1 MASRPWCCNHGSSCK
16 ALHEKVYGVRC
27 GDGGG
32 DTIKLLGTSQ
42 VRELGDAVVV
52 HEDVVSLDVCSKVP
66 GWWDRFRCHTAV
78 HDPHEVQVTQTLQ
91 DLLRVRPDGVL
102 GKGVEL
108 LPVTD
113 ARRLCGLLVW
123 GGDPRNELR
132 SDWNKSEDRGRPQ
145 PLRGIRDR
153 GDGALGHVLEENVQH
168 SRLLIEFGA
177 EVAHDVLME
186 NPFHDVELGASLG
199 KLGRVEWTTMG

>member
-1 MASRPWCCNHGSSCK
+1 
-16 ALHEKVYGVRC
+16 VRC

-108 LPVTD
+108 LPATN

-132 SDWNKSEDRGRPQ
+132 SDWNKSEDRDRP
-145 PLRGIRDR
+145 PNRS
-153 GDGALGHVLEENVQH
+153 GAYATEAMEPWGMY
-168 SRLLIEFGA
+168 SRKMFSTRACSSNSE
-177 EVAHDVLME
+177 
-186 NPFHDVELGASLG
+186 P
-199 KLGRVEWTTMG
+199 R